1 MFILSG
7 QRKFIL
13 SWILATIVGLSVG
26 VLLWEIVVDIA
37 WNLERSIEQATSIRF
52 PFSLQA
58 TIGFA
63 TFGVSI
69 GFCQWLVLRNSL
81 NASWKWIILSMIAF
95 PFVFVGLDPILHS
108 SNGPFIIQ
116 GIAISIFQWL
126 YLRTQ
131 LRKAYLW
138 IVSSAITWGLISLII
153 YLLPIIPIPAT
164 AYPVARVLVLLLIGL
179 CLSLPT
185 GLMMLWLF
193 RNRSEIKHDAS

>member
-1 MFILSG
+1 MFTLSV

-13 SWILATIVGLSVG
+13 SWILATIVGLFAG

-63 TFGVSI
+63 TFGVAI

-81 NASWKWIILSMIAF
+81 HASWKWIILSMIAY
-95 PFVFVGLDPILHS
+95 PLVFVGLDPLLHS
-108 SNGPFIIQ
+108 SSGPFIIQ
-116 GIAISIFQWL
+116 GVAISMFQWL

-138 IVSSAITWGLISLII
+138 IVSSAITWALISLIL
-153 YLLPIIPIPAT
+153 YLLPISPIPAT